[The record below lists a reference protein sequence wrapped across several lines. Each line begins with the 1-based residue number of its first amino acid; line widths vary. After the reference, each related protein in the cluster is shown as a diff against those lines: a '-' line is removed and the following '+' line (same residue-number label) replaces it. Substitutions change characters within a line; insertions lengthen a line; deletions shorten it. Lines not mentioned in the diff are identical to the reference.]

1 MTADLEPCTPEN
13 TEPVKA
19 CCKCLAYQ
27 EINAALNMQ
36 VALMKKEMAYALIH
50 FESAKNYVAKA
61 EKIMP

>member
-1 MTADLEPCTPEN
+1 MTTDPPPCTPEN

-19 CCKCLAYQ
+19 CCKCQAYQ

-36 VALMKKEMAYALIH
+36 VALMKKELANALTH
-50 FESAKNYVAKA
+50 FEAARRYVAAA